1 LKSSRANVLAVSVLP
16 TQVGPRNKKLQSGFH
31 SLASQALA
39 LLIALETLVNA
50 ISCQITDFFK
60 TSSNLS
66 SFSFSVS
73 RSF

>member
-50 ISCQITDFFK
+50 ISCQIIDFFK